1 MKKKI
6 AVICG
11 GDSEE
16 HEISALSALG
26 VFNAI
31 DRVKY
36 EPILLGI
43 TRQGEG
49 FVELSS
55 RGDFDS
61 DSNGLPLVPERS
73 KFIPIPDDLDLL
85 FPVLHGRNG
94 EDGVFQGY
102 AEFLKIKYVGSK
114 VLASALAMDKAQA
127 KKIFQSHG
135 LLTAQGEIVSQASWR
150 NTNLGYPLFV
160 KPARGGSSR
169 GTSKVKVESELEG
182 AIKLALSYDERVLV
196 EEGIEG
202 REVECAV
209 MEVDGELVSSVVGEI
224 RIVGQHEF
232 YDYEAKYLDGST
244 EFLVPAPI
252 SEQLSQEIQNAAKTA
267 FAAIGCQGFARVDFF
282 LKDDGQIFIN
292 EINTIPGFTP
302 TSVFPMLWRESGKS
316 YQEIVNTLI
325 EQAL

>member
-31 DRVKY
+31 DRRKY

-49 FVELSS
+49 FVELSE
-55 RGDFDS
+55 RADFDS
-61 DSNGLPLVPERS
+61 DSNGLPIVPERA
-73 KFIPIPDDLDLL
+73 KYIAIPQDLDLL

-102 AEFLKIKYVGSK
+102 AEFLKVKYVGSK

-127 KKIFQSHG
+127 KKIFQAHG
-135 LLTAQGEIVSQASWR
+135 LLTTAGDTVDKSSWR
-150 NTNLGYPLFV
+150 NSDLSYPLFV

-169 GTSKVKVESELEG
+169 GTTKVKTESELAP
-182 AIKLALSYDERVLV
+182 AIEIALGYDEKVIV
-196 EEGIEG
+196 EEGVVG
-202 REVECAV
+202 REVECAI

-224 RIVGQHEF
+224 KVLGGHEF

-244 EFLVPAPI
+244 EFLIPAPI
-252 SEQLSQEIQNAAKTA
+252 PEQLSLEIQKAAKTA
-267 FAAIGCQGFARVDFF
+267 FAALGCRGYARVDFF
-282 LKDDGQIFIN
+282 LGADGKIFIN

-302 TSVFPMLWRESGKS
+302 TSVFPMLWRESGKN